1 MTKRYYKYKY
11 IVIRYKMLR
20 DHLENVGMN
29 INVEEINPMLDV
41 IKSIFKV
48 CFTLNDYDF
57 S

>member
-1 MTKRYYKYKY
+1 
-11 IVIRYKMLR
+11 MLR